1 MPPKKTPI
9 KRRPVVGDLNRPES
23 SKAAR
28 QTPPAKDEIDVSAAQ
43 VSAVPPPGTVT
54 AEAASLAAP
63 PVPPPGTV
71 TAVAASVAAPVAAA
85 VSSPPN
91 MDEIIAKRQAKLEG
105 HPLRIYVARPVEEEG
120 IDKNFESSM
129 TEDEKKYLEILF
141 GVNPDE
147 LDPGYPY
154 IELQNNNGISELDS
168 MLKKYIFLKKCIL
181 IGKSEAPLITSDLG
195 EGLINA
201 FVSALINA
209 SGEDTSAN
217 GLKEAFIKARD
228 GNPAALEENP
238 ALLMVIET
246 YKRLNS
252 FFDERITEFFT
263 MIRSNRRYWKFKFIE
278 SFLKAL
284 ASKHMI
290 RFAIMTYAG
299 DIDNYRLE
307 KYGYLNDFS
316 IYADDEL
323 SLLIDKIMD
332 NVKIKVDSN
341 THLAVARYGYNK
353 ERGIVDEEDKL
364 FFSILAESINEAFE
378 NQIEQQ
384 KLKIIGQNGEKQ
396 KLLLLLELALV
407 LLTHTNKMEVIR
419 PTYKRDQPTMRTFE
433 GANLDE
439 VIDNYSRALDIAIN
453 GALRKMQHCKSI
465 MKNPQKE
472 DNKSVLEKYGI
483 DIDTSKV
490 SDYFDTTA
498 GGSQD
503 KINKLLLAAFDY
515 TRLYSHYSYDR
526 VVADVAALQSE
537 KAHAI
542 LIRGLAAIDDKDVRK
557 VQLLQILDNLGTEYI
572 TYKTKL
578 KELHTYDYENELSA
592 PETTAAADG
601 VRETKKNALIQI
613 GSKLNEL
620 RSVLGKTLFE
630 GEYDDILLEMKN
642 KDFAS
647 SVGRASS
654 GIFSNISGISLPDSV
669 ICTIKA
675 LLARKSDKKILD
687 HDEHDELESM
697 LDFHVDE
704 QEKTEEE
711 KEEDSS
717 RIKLLLQR
725 TQLQGNPPNDDL
737 DSQDMLNCSYQ
748 STQASLEHNIDDA
761 EAGAGALPLT
771 QQNLA
776 AAGMDHPKAGGGRK
790 PKHCKNTG
798 IKKEILGKD
807 RCIYKMTGDRKEYV
821 KYKGE
826 LVTVKEFK
834 ELHKK
839 PTKSKSKPK
848 KEEKPTK
855 PKSKPKKEEK
865 PTKPKSKPKK
875 EEKPT
880 KPKSKPKKEEKPTK
894 PKAKPKKEE
903 KPTKPKAKPK
913 KEEKPTKPKAKPK
926 KEEKPTKPKPKSKST
941 KK

>member
-1 MPPKKTPI
+1 MPKKTQI
-9 KRRPVVGDLNRPES
+9 KRGPVVGDLNREDLNREVGEKEKTPKSTVDRPES
-23 SKAAR
+23 NKVAR
-28 QTPPAKDEIDVSAAQ
+28 RLPPAKDEINVSAAQ
-43 VSAVPPPGTVT
+43 VSA
-54 AEAASLAAP
+54 
-63 PVPPPGTV
+63 PVPL
-71 TAVAASVAAPVAAA
+71 AAA
-85 VSSPPN
+85 VSTPPDMDE
-91 MDEIIAKRQAKLEG
+91 MDEIKAKRQAKLEV
-105 HPLRIYVARPVEEEG
+105 HPLRIYVARPVKEEG
-120 IDKNFESSM
+120 VDKKFDSSM
-129 TEDEKKYLEILF
+129 TELEKQYLGILF

-154 IELQNNNGISELDS
+154 IELQNKYDIPELDS
-168 MLKKYIFLKKCIL
+168 MLKKYIFLKKCIQ
-181 IGKSEAPLITSDLG
+181 IGESEAPLITTSDSND
-195 EGLINA
+195 GLINA

-217 GLKEAFIKARD
+217 GLKKAFIKAR
-228 GNPAALEENP
+228 NRIFASEEERQ
-238 ALLMVIET
+238 ALLMVEET
-246 YKRLNS
+246 YNRLNT
-252 FFDERITEFFT
+252 FFDERITEFFN
-263 MIRSNRRYWKFKFIE
+263 MIDSNRRYWKLKFIE

-353 ERGIVDEEDKL
+353 ERGIVDQEDKL
-364 FFSILAESINEAFE
+364 FFSILAESIHEAFQ

-384 KLKIIGQNGEKQ
+384 KLKIIAQYGEKQ
-396 KLLLLLELALV
+396 KMLLLLELALV

-433 GANLDE
+433 GDNLDE

-465 MKNPQKE
+465 MKYPQKE

-490 SDYFDTTA
+490 SDYFHTTA

-526 VVADVAALQSE
+526 VAADVAALQSE

-542 LIRGLAAIDDKDVRK
+542 LMRGLAAIDDKDDRK
-557 VQLLQILDNLGTEYI
+557 VQLLQILNNLGTKYT
-572 TYKTKL
+572 TYKTTH
-578 KELHTYDYENELSA
+578 KELLDDCENELSA

-654 GIFSNISGISLPDSV
+654 GILSNISGISLPDSV

-675 LLARKSDKKILD
+675 LLTHKSKSNKQKLD
-687 HDEHDELESM
+687 HDELESM
-697 LDFHVDE
+697 LDFHVE
-704 QEKTEEE
+704 ESKKTEEE

-725 TQLQGNPPNDDL
+725 TQSQGNPPNDDP

-748 STQASLEHNIDDA
+748 STQASLEPNIDD
-761 EAGAGALPLT
+761 AGALPLT

-776 AAGMDHPKAGGGRK
+776 AAGMEDLTVGGGRK

-807 RCIYKMTGDRKEYV
+807 RCIYKIPGDRKEYV

-848 KEEKPTK
+848 KEEKKPTK
-855 PKSKPKKEEK
+855 SKSKPKKEEKKPTKSKSKPKKEEK
-865 PTKPKSKPKK
+865 PTKAK
-875 EEKPT
+875 T
-880 KPKSKPKKEEKPTK
+880 
-894 PKAKPKKEE
+894 AKPKKEE
-903 KPTKPKAKPK
+903 KPTKAKTTKPK
-913 KEEKPTKPKAKPK
+913 KEEKPTKAKTTKPKKEEKPKKAKTTKPK
-926 KEEKPTKPKPKSKST
+926 KEEKPTKAKPKSKSKST